1 MKTRD
6 RYLSGILLLLIGM
19 VLGTLIAVYQ
29 QDQPDDRAEV
39 ETTEIKYS
47 SQPIFK
53 DEELQRIDDR
63 FLFKNIAER
72 VKPTVVYIEAEVPVR
87 QSDFPDDEFH
97 EEGDQDFWGRI
108 FPRRA
113 RTVGSGILI
122 SSDGYILTNN
132 HVIEGAVEDGIEVTL
147 NDKRRYSARI
157 VGADPTT
164 DLAVMKIDDVD
175 LPAIT
180 IGNSNEVEVG
190 EWVLAIGNPFRL
202 RSTVTAGIVSALS
215 RDMQIIND
223 QMRIENFIQT
233 DAAINKGNSGG
244 ALINTSGELIG
255 VNTAIASM
263 SGNYQGYGFAAPSNL
278 ALKVA
283 KDIIEYG
290 EVRRALLGVTIST
303 VNAATAEELGMDGI
317 RGVRIQAIASGG
329 AADESGLM
337 RNDVILSVDG
347 SVVNESNELQQK
359 IAVSTPGEVVVLR
372 VWREGEELVKRVELG
387 TLERDQIEKVE
398 SLPEEN

>member
-6 RYLSGILLLLIGM
+6 HYLSGILLLLIG
-19 VLGTLIAVYQ
+19 VVVGTLFAFYQ

-39 ETTEIKYS
+39 QATEITYS
-47 SQPIFK
+47 SQPFFSN
-53 DEELQRIDDR
+53 EQLQRIDDR

-72 VKPTVVYIEAEVPVR
+72 VKPTVVYIETEVPLR
-87 QSDFPDDEFH
+87 QREIPDDEFH
-97 EEGDQDFWGRI
+97 DKEEEPDFWGQI

-113 RTVGSGILI
+113 RTVGSGIII

-132 HVIEGAVEDGIEVTL
+132 HVIDGAVEEGIKVTL
-147 NDKRRYSARI
+147 NDKRTFEARV
-157 VGADPTT
+157 VGVDPST
-164 DLAVMKIDDVD
+164 DLAVMKIDALE
-175 LPAIT
+175 LPAVT
-180 IGNSNEVEVG
+180 VGNSNEVEVG

-215 RDMQIIND
+215 RDMRIIQD
-223 QMRIENFIQT
+223 QMRIESFIQT

-290 EVRRALLGVTIST
+290 EVRRALLGVRIGT
-303 VNAATAEELGMDGI
+303 VDAATAEELGMDTI
-317 RGVRIQAIASGG
+317 RGVRIQAISSGG
-329 AADESGLM
+329 AAEKFGLM
-337 RNDVILSVDG
+337 QDDVILRVDD

-359 IAVSTPGEVVVLR
+359 IAVSTPGEVVALTI
-372 VWREGEELVKRVELG
+372 WRKGEEMVKRVELG
-387 TLERDQIEKVE
+387 TLERDQME
-398 SLPEEN
+398 SLPREN

>member
-19 VLGTLIAVYQ
+19 VLGTLFAIYR
-29 QDQPDDRAEV
+29 QDSPDDRAEV
-39 ETTEIKYS
+39 QATEIKYS
-47 SQPIFK
+47 SQPIFSN
-53 DEELQRIDDR
+53 EQLQRMDDR

-72 VKPTVVYIEAEVPVR
+72 VKPTVVYIETEVPLR
-87 QSDFPDDEFH
+87 QREIPDDEFH
-97 EEGDQDFWGRI
+97 EEGEPDFWGQI

-113 RTVGSGILI
+113 RTVGSGIII

-132 HVIEGAVEDGIEVTL
+132 HVIDGAVEDGIEVTL
-147 NDKRRYSARI
+147 NDKRTFEARV
-157 VGADPTT
+157 VGTDPST
-164 DLAVMKIDDVD
+164 DLAVMKIDALD

-180 IGNSNEVEVG
+180 VGNSNEVEVG

-215 RDMQIIND
+215 RDMRIIQD
-223 QMRIENFIQT
+223 QMRIESFIQT

-278 ALKVA
+278 AMKVA
-283 KDIIEYG
+283 EDIIEHG
-290 EVRRALLGVTIST
+290 EVRRALLGVRIST
-303 VNAATAEELGMDGI
+303 VDAATAEELGMDSI
-317 RGVRIQAIASGG
+317 RGVRIQDISPGG
-329 AADESGLM
+329 AAEKSGLM

-347 SVVNESNELQQK
+347 SLVNESNELQQK
-359 IAVSTPGEVVVLR
+359 IAVSIPGEVVALTI
-372 VWREGEELVKRVELG
+372 WREGEELVKRVELG
-387 TLERDQIEKVE
+387 MLERDQVE
-398 SLPEEN
+398 SPTREN